1 MLLLVFFFVTIVT
14 VVVART
20 PEVHL
25 SPAQLAELFPRIPQ
39 DSAAGN
45 GHLHSG
51 HLVQGSAGSGDLVGS
66 GSGDLVRTLLL
77 FPLHNNSISRFT
89 MDPFPSWR
97 GWPCTSRCETGQV
110 PQPTSTRSEGGNLT
124 SVRLG
129 VGFHNGILR
138 CCLEEGTGG
147 EALPRYVG

>member
-14 VVVART
+14 VVVGRT

-66 GSGDLVRTLLL
+66 GSGHLVRTLLL
-77 FPLHNNSISRFT
+77 FPLQYIVIPPPDSPWIPSPAGGAGLARAGVRFVVF
-89 MDPFPSWR
+89 MVVLEQFLLLALH
-97 GWPCTSRCETGQV
+97 EQV
-110 PQPTSTRSEGGNLT
+110 
-124 SVRLG
+124 
-129 VGFHNGILR
+129 
-138 CCLEEGTGG
+138 
-147 EALPRYVG
+147 